1 MQLSRRSTVQQNVT
15 MGVSTVVFSNVEKII
30 TVVNRA
36 VSPYKTLDLL
46 TLEEL
51 RVKMPYVAGDTPT
64 CYAIHSH
71 TADTVTIE
79 INCVPQTAFTLYAD
93 AHQVVADL
101 SGSNEPAF
109 PESFH
114 DVLIEGVMSDE
125 LRKMEKPQMA
135 MMAQKEYERILSDLK
150 FWVVKENALDTYQGK
165 TIPARSAGGSGGSGG
180 GSFDGSQSWTQTG
193 LITFDRD
200 PSAPFAVTS
209 GSAKVDNL
217 DADKLDG
224 FDESAFFKLADNETV
239 TGNTLF
245 SGTAEFDSTVNFDG
259 SVDFDSTVDASG
271 GSFLLPQTTAP
282 AQTAEG
288 SIVWDTDDNLLTVGD
303 GASRKTMVDTSST
316 QTLTNKTLTSPSL
329 TTPTMTTPVVSSG
342 AVDLQSGQI
351 TFPATQAASAGA
363 NTLDDYEEGT
373 WTPVIGGSG
382 GTSGQTYTSQT
393 GTYTKIGQLV
403 VAQFN
408 VVLSAKGTITGSVEI
423 QGLPFTSLSTAS
435 TNNVAVANWANLA
448 TNWVNLL
455 YVQLVNTTV
464 ARVRGCTAAAAN
476 NSTDLAT
483 ADINNNTAFIG
494 TIIYRASA

>member
-217 DADKLDG
+217 DATRP
-224 FDESAFFKLADNETV
+224 SQA
-239 TGNTLF
+239 TLSF
-245 SGTAEFDSTVNFDG
+245 LVQLNSTVR
-259 SVDFDSTVDASG
+259 STSTG
-271 GSFLLPQTTAP
+271 PLTLTAP
-282 AQTAEG
+282 STLQADRSFSPKLQLQPKLLKAQLYG
-288 SIVWDTDDNLLTVGD
+288 
-303 GASRKTMVDTSST
+303 T
-316 QTLTNKTLTSPSL
+316 QT
-329 TTPTMTTPVVSSG
+329 
-342 AVDLQSGQI
+342 I
-351 TFPATQAASAGA
+351 T
-363 NTLDDYEEGT
+363 Y
-373 WTPVIGGSG
+373 
-382 GTSGQTYTSQT
+382 
-393 GTYTKIGQLV
+393 
-403 VAQFN
+403 
-408 VVLSAKGTITGSVEI
+408 
-423 QGLPFTSLSTAS
+423 
-435 TNNVAVANWANLA
+435 
-448 TNWVNLL
+448 
-455 YVQLVNTTV
+455 
-464 ARVRGCTAAAAN
+464 
-476 NSTDLAT
+476 
-483 ADINNNTAFIG
+483 
-494 TIIYRASA
+494 